1 MEQSQYDQIH
11 RIAVLA
17 RELCKKRNHA
27 AMELVNTSDA
37 AWNNLF
43 DLIGKLGN
51 QYIFKKPKYWCNR
64 WFTGCG
70 IVKDMYNRDKMVFYP
85 NGMDDR
91 DARGSDGF
99 SYDHEILFIL
109 SITDHIVRELGE
121 P

>member
-51 QYIFKKPKYWCNR
+51 QLTGAANNR
-64 WFTGCG
+64 
-70 IVKDMYNRDKMVFYP
+70 
-85 NGMDDR
+85 
-91 DARGSDGF
+91 AF
-99 SYDHEILFIL
+99 SRFSNVLF
-109 SITDHIVRELGE
+109 
-121 P
+121 